1 MPVITVSREMGSQG
15 RYIAERAAQSLGFH
29 FVDKRTI
36 EEILRQYGFGDF
48 RQEYDSAS
56 SFWTRFDSRRADM
69 MKMLD
74 RVVQLLAQHGDV
86 VILGRGSFAV
96 LGGLADVLNVRIQA
110 PLPIRIK
117 RVMARQ
123 KISEPDIAEAAIKES
138 DDLRAN
144 FIESFY
150 KVRWDAA
157 KTFDLVIDTGK
168 VPPELA
174 IMWLVET
181 VKALK
186 GRQGDT
192 DRTTSVFEGDH
203 ILARVV
209 AEVLESRPEY
219 EIAG

>member
-1 MPVITVSREMGSQG
+1 MSVVTVSREMGSQG

-36 EEILRQYGFGDF
+36 AEILSQYGFGDF
-48 RQEYDSAS
+48 RQEYDTAA

-74 RVVQLLAQHGDV
+74 RVVQLLARHGDV

-96 LGGLADVLNVRIQA
+96 LGGLADVLNVRVQA
-110 PLPIRIK
+110 PLPLRVK

-123 KISEPDIAEAAIKES
+123 QISDPDIAEAAVKES
-138 DDLRAN
+138 DSLRAN

-157 KTFDLVIDTGK
+157 NAFDLVVDTGK
-168 VPPELA
+168 VPPELT
-174 IMWLVET
+174 ITCLVEM

-186 GRQGDT
+186 ARQGDA
-192 DRTTSVFEGDH
+192 DRTTGTLEEDR
-203 ILARVV
+203 ILANVV
-209 AEVLESRPEY
+209 AGVLEDRLEY
-219 EIAG
+219 EAVR